1 MNCQSCQGTGRLP
14 RSQQQELV
22 ALIPY
27 DDDRLKPKRTAL
39 WVTMGVVCAIFA
51 CGLVAGSLVY
61 ILVPRTVVVE
71 FIPPIRNNVT
81 FTRQRSNGPLNNYNF
96 YERNLGQ
103 EKQKDLLTVVKHKR
117 DSHEFNNS
125 TSCC

>member
-1 MNCQSCQGTGRLP
+1 M
-14 RSQQQELV
+14 
-22 ALIPY
+22 IPY

-39 WVTMGVVCAIFA
+39 WVTMGVVCAILA

-81 FTRQRSNGPLNNYNF
+81 FTRKWSNPECL
-96 YERNLGQ
+96 
-103 EKQKDLLTVVKHKR
+103 R
-117 DSHEFNNS
+117 DSMISGFLGPPSAGGQGLCGFNRGRSLVKSRAKSLAKFS
-125 TSCC
+125 TV

>member
-1 MNCQSCQGTGRLP
+1 MP

-39 WVTMGVVCAIFA
+39 WVTMGVVCAILA

-81 FTRQRSNGPLNNYNF
+81 FTRKGSNIKFYPYDRTLNNNF

-103 EKQKDLLTVVKHKR
+103 EKQKDLLTVLKHKR
-117 DSHEFNNS
+117 DSHESNNS
-125 TSCC
+125 ASCS

>member
-1 MNCQSCQGTGRLP
+1 M
-14 RSQQQELV
+14 
-22 ALIPY
+22 IPY

-39 WVTMGVVCAIFA
+39 WVTMGVVCAILA

-81 FTRQRSNGPLNNYNF
+81 FTRKWSNPECL
-96 YERNLGQ
+96 
-103 EKQKDLLTVVKHKR
+103 R
-117 DSHEFNNS
+117 DSMISGFLGPPSAGGQGLHVCGFNRGWFLVLKLRVKS
-125 TSCC
+125 LDSC

>member
-1 MNCQSCQGTGRLP
+1 MP

-39 WVTMGVVCAIFA
+39 WVTMGVVCAILA

-81 FTRQRSNGPLNNYNF
+81 FTRKLSNITLSGDLRTATLKNNYIIF
-96 YERNLGQ
+96 MKGISRN
-103 EKQKDLLTVVKHKR
+103 KR
-117 DSHEFNNS
+117 I
-125 TSCC
+125 